1 MHRELPGWRISGE
14 TVGLDPCERC
24 FCNQIGWRKGKDW
37 WFGEFSPPSTA
48 DPWEQMVVGAGA
60 GMPLEATAGGRRQ
73 ESPVFHW

>member
-1 MHRELPGWRISGE
+1 MKGASETRLGGGRGRIG
-14 TVGLDPCERC
+14 GLVNFPPP
-24 FCNQIGWRKGKDW
+24 
-37 WFGEFSPPSTA
+37 PPSTA